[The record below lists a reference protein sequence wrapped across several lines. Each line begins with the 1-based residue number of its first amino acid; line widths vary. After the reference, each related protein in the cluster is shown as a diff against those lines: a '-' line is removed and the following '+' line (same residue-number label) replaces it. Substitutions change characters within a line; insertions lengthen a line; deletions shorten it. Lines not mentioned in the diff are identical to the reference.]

1 MPRNRDHN
9 DRTLTLGGVH
19 VDMGYLDSLEEQQGA
34 SSRIMED
41 REGDGDDGIETDI
54 DTSSSS
60 SSSSLLLSTES
71 ADIQEDHNADIG
83 SGGDQVGSTTASV
96 HHHHHRPPSPLAL
109 AEEMYSSFNSSTYSS
124 ISIDSSIIS
133 DSGSGSS
140 TVELMDVYNELE
152 DHGAHTTPTTSL
164 SSPPPVCRQ
173 HYCDDDE
180 EHNWE
185 EDRKGGGGGGWTQKM
200 FSDDGLLSLIL
211 PHSDHFSL
219 LVNTIAVS
227 CASTAILFTYALFF
241 PCE

>member
-1 MPRNRDHN
+1 MPRNRDLN
-9 DRTLTLGGVH
+9 DRTLLTLGGVR
-19 VDMGYLDSLEEQQGA
+19 VDMGYLDSLEEQQGV
-34 SSRIMED
+34 SNRNTED

-60 SSSSLLLSTES
+60 SSSMLLLSTES
-71 ADIQEDHNADIG
+71 ADIQEDH
-83 SGGDQVGSTTASV
+83 STD
-96 HHHHHRPPSPLAL
+96 
-109 AEEMYSSFNSSTYSS
+109 MYSSFNSSTYSS
-124 ISIDSSIIS
+124 ISIDNSNSSIINDS
-133 DSGSGSS
+133 DSGSDSS

-180 EHNWE
+180 EHNWK
-185 EDRKGGGGGGWTQKM
+185 EDKKGGGWTQTM
-200 FSDDGLLSLIL
+200 FSDDGFLSLIL